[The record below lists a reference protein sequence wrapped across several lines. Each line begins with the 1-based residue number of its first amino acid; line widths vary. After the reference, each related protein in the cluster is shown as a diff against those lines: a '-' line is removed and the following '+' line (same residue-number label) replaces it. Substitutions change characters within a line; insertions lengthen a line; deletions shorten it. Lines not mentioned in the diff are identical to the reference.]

1 MDYTDITVEQLEHW
15 LEIGINRPEKMNAL
29 RERTAEEI
37 LHALEHAE
45 HDRQIRA
52 VIFTGSAKAFCTGID
67 TSEFQLNENEYFD
80 FLRKRRRNRKVN
92 LLFRDVSQY
101 TKPVI
106 SVVEGLALGGGFE
119 LALVGDLIV
128 AGAEAQFGL
137 PEARLGLMPGGG
149 GTQTLARLV
158 GPSIAKELMWTG
170 RRIRAEEALALRIVN
185 HVADAGGALERAR
198 TLARDIA
205 ANAPVS
211 VMLTKSSIDRGLDVP
226 LAEGMAME
234 NDVSFMLYFSADRNE
249 GLQALREKRKPNFK
263 GE

>member
-1 MDYTDITVEQLEHW
+1 MDYTDITVEHVEHW
-15 LEIGINRPEKMNAL
+15 LEIGINRPDKMNAL

-37 LHALEHAE
+37 LNALETAE
-45 HDRQIRA
+45 HDRQVRT

-67 TSEFQLNENEYFD
+67 TSEFQLKENEYFD
-80 FLRKRRRNRKVN
+80 FFRKRKRNRKVN
-92 LLFRDVSQY
+92 QLFREISQY

-106 SVVEGLALGGGFE
+106 SAVEGLALGGGFE

-128 AGAEAQFGL
+128 AGAEAQFAL
-137 PEARLGLMPGGG
+137 PEVRLGLMPGGG

-158 GPSIAKELMWTG
+158 GPSITKELVWTG
-170 RRIRAEEALALRIVN
+170 RRVRAEEAHALRIVN
-185 HVADAGGALERAR
+185 YVADAGGALERAR
-198 TLARDIA
+198 MLARDIS

-211 VMLTKSSIDRGLDVP
+211 VMLTKSSIDRGMDVP
-226 LAEGMAME
+226 LSEGMDIE
-234 NDVSFMLYFSADRNE
+234 SDVSFMLYFSTDRNE